1 MLDYLG
7 SIDKTCEEID
17 KELISDF
24 KDYNQSYIQSIISK
38 LRNENIIKNNYSV
51 SGWLVFFK
59 KDILNHIQEYI
70 QNDTV
75 TAQKKLLLL
84 RYLTDNDIETDI
96 IRDI

>member
-1 MLDYLG
+1 MLDYYG
-7 SIDKTCEEID
+7 SIEKTCEEID
-17 KELISDF
+17 SELISYF
-24 KDYNQSYIQSIISK
+24 KNYQQSYIQSIISK
-38 LRNENIIKNNYSV
+38 LRNDNTIQNTYSV

-59 KDILNHIQEYI
+59 REIISHIQEYI

-75 TAQKKLLLL
+75 IAQKKLLLL